1 MSVLKRP
8 IITEKSQ
15 VLNASGK
22 YAFEVAL
29 GSNKIQIA
37 KAVEDMYGV
46 TVTDVSTLRQ
56 FGKKK
61 SRMTR
66 SKITS
71 GRTAHDGAA
80 RQLELRR
87 DHYHLDDKSA
97 GRR

>member
-1 MSVLKRP
+1 MSVLKKP

-15 VLNASGK
+15 ALNTAGK

-71 GRTAHDGAA
+71 GRTATFKKAIVTVKEGDIIDFYAD
-80 RQLELRR
+80 L
-87 DHYHLDDKSA
+87 
-97 GRR
+97 

>member
-1 MSVLKRP
+1 M
-8 IITEKSQ
+8 
-15 VLNASGK
+15 LNASGK

-71 GRTAHDGAA
+71 GRTATFKKAIVTVKEGDLIDFYAD
-80 RQLELRR
+80 L
-87 DHYHLDDKSA
+87 
-97 GRR
+97 

>member
-71 GRTAHDGAA
+71 GRTATFKKAIVTVKEGDLIDFYAD
-80 RQLELRR
+80 L
-87 DHYHLDDKSA
+87 
-97 GRR
+97 